1 MNTDDPLSEIHTLSH
16 TNLTTHLTK
25 LVRIS
30 ILSES
35 QLQPCNDFFD
45 TLSNTDQNV
54 RIKACLLAWEASRNF
69 DTQIYPCAWQIDA
82 TSASINNNNSIINV
96 GTGQGKTQCTVL
108 PQLLFPNS
116 VTIVSSPL
124 KCLMASKVK
133 EYQYWGIR
141 HVMTILGN

>member
-1 MNTDDPLSEIHTLSH
+1 MNTDDPLSEIRALSH

-35 QLQPCNDFFD
+35 QLRPCDDFFD
-45 TLSNTDQNV
+45 TLSDTDQNV

-69 DTQIYPCAWQIDA
+69 DTQIYPRAWQIDG
-82 TSASINNNNSIINV
+82 TSASINDKNSIINV
-96 GTGQGKTQCTVL
+96 GTGQGKTRCTVL
-108 PQLLFPNS
+108 PQLLFSNS
-116 VTIVSSPL
+116 VTVVSSPL
-124 KCLMASKVK
+124 KRLMASQVK

-141 HVMTILGN
+141 HVVTTLGN